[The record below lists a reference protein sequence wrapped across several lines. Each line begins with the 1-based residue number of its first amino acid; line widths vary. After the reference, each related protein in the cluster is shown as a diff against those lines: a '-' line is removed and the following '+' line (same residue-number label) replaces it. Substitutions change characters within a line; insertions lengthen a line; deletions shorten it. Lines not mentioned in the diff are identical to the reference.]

1 MEMSEAHGAAE
12 LIANIRGDVEAMM
25 ARRDWV
31 LAQALTGRG
40 RYQITRKNGNVL
52 FEASTLRDLRAWLL
66 RQPALEV
73 ECRARSSA
81 SSAP

>member
-1 MEMSEAHGAAE
+1 MEMSESHGAAE
-12 LIANIRGDVEAMM
+12 LLANIRADVEAMM
-25 ARRDWV
+25 VRRDWV

-66 RQPALEV
+66 KQPALEA
-73 ECRARSSA
+73 ECRVASSA

>member
-1 MEMSEAHGAAE
+1 MEMNEAHGAAE
-12 LIANIRGDVEAMM
+12 LIANIRADVEAMM

-31 LAQALTGRG
+31 LARALTGRG

-66 RQPALEV
+66 KQPALEV

-81 SSAP
+81 SSAR

>member
-12 LIANIRGDVEAMM
+12 LIANIRADVEAMM
-25 ARRDWV
+25 AQRDWV

-40 RYQITRKNGNVL
+40 RYQITRRNGNVL

-66 RQPALEV
+66 KQPALEV
-73 ECRARSSA
+73 ECRVRSSA
-81 SSAP
+81 SSAR